1 MDMPEQEIIRQ
12 SLGDTIKGVRNEIEV
27 IQSADCDLA
36 SKTGAVNLKGD
47 SSCERPAAKIMP
59 GEFSET
65 RQRPILVGNRQK
77 LLDHRAA
84 YVQAQGSFP
93 LRNSACRAPAIPE
106 YIIIEH
112 IISQRID

>member
-47 SSCERPAAKIMP
+47 SSCERPAANVMP
-59 GEFSET
+59 MFCS
-65 RQRPILVGNRQK
+65 Q
-77 LLDHRAA
+77 
-84 YVQAQGSFP
+84 FP
-93 LRNSACRAPAIPE
+93 REELPQLR
-106 YIIIEH
+106 H
-112 IISQRID
+112 